1 MTKTT
6 GWSACLLLAL
16 AAGASGETLRLM
28 TFNVRYPASGD
39 AANRWEA
46 RRDLFVETIRSR
58 DPDLLGTQE
67 LFQLQGA
74 YIAEKLPE
82 YQWFGISRRGNHEDE
97 HMGVFYK
104 PSRLRLVESGN
115 FWLSE
120 TPETPASMSWNVDLP
135 RMVTWGLF
143 EIKATGRKFYFYNTH
158 FPHRGQDAAA
168 RLNCARLIRER
179 IGKLPKDVPFI
190 LSGDFNSAAGSD
202 AFQLLTEELKD
213 AWTSTPHRFGPEGTM
228 SQFRGAT
235 GTARIDWILYRGF
248 AQASQVETMTT
259 NENGRYPSDH
269 YPVFALLEF
278 Q

>member
-1 MTKTT
+1 M
-6 GWSACLLLAL
+6 
-16 AAGASGETLRLM
+16 AASASGETLRLM

-39 AANRWEA
+39 GENLWDK
-46 RRDLFVETIRSR
+46 RRDMFIETIRSR

-67 LFQLQGA
+67 LFHLQGA

-104 PSRLRLVESGN
+104 PARLRLVESGN

-120 TPETPASMSWNVDLP
+120 TPDTPGSMSWDVSLP

-143 EIKATGRKFYFYNTH
+143 EVKSTGKRFYFYNTH

-168 RLNCARLIRER
+168 RLNCAKVLRER
-179 IGKLPKDVPFI
+179 IAKLPKDVPFI
-190 LSGDFNSAAGSD
+190 LGGDFNSGTSTD
-202 AFQLLTEELKD
+202 AYQLLTEELKD
-213 AWTSTPHRFGPEGTM
+213 AAATTAHRFGPEGTM

-235 GTARIDWILYRGF
+235 GTQRIDWILYRGF
-248 AQASQVETMTT
+248 ARVLQLETMTT

-269 YPVFALLEF
+269 YPVFAVFEM
-278 Q
+278 